1 MLEGSVWPSLLWM
14 VACIAAITGAAYWF
28 TRHVAGRGYLPG
40 LGRGGQMELLDQL
53 ALGREQRVVLA
64 RVGERYFLL
73 GVTNNEISPLA
84 EFTAEEAE
92 AWRREQTEDPSP
104 TPPSFREALRTT
116 LRNRGR
122 R

>member
-1 MLEGSVWPSLLWM
+1 
-14 VACIAAITGAAYWF
+14 
-28 TRHVAGRGYLPG
+28 
-40 LGRGGQMELLDQL
+40 MELLDQL